1 MDMKKFFI
9 LTQITNLI
17 LVFII
22 FITECMDNKNYLVWF
37 KNNSQPAAIITIL
50 CGGDISAL
58 KLLSSNLAGFEL
70 FNAPLS
76 EKAKTYIY
84 YGGILNTLLED
95 LPQLIIQVINIIN
108 K

>member
-1 MDMKKFFI
+1 
-9 LTQITNLI
+9 LVVPLITNLI

-22 FITECMDNKNYLVWF
+22 FITECMDNKKYFVWF

-50 CGGDISAL
+50 CGGDITVL

-76 EKAKTYIY
+76 KKAEKLIY
-84 YGGILNTLLED
+84 YGGILNTFIED
-95 LPQLIIQVINIIN
+95 LPQLIIQVI
-108 K
+108 